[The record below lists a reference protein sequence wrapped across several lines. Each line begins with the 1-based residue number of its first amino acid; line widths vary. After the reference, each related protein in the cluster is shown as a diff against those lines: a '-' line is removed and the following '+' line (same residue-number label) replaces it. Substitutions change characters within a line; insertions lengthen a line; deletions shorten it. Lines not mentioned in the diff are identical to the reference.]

1 MLQHLALVASLISLS
16 LGAATPIIGGK
27 KVSANDVCYACG
39 GWAQQ
44 VEDVDYLINAGC
56 AFFTPAMAGGATALG
71 LLIGGH
77 QLDGKQV
84 AMLTTITA
92 MQGATAGVFT
102 TAICLDMF
110 KSFSTA
116 CFCEN
121 NETPGGTSEI
131 RIDRAR
137 AQYRMAQQDP
147 FATYATVGLN
157 MGQGHSDEHVAHNV
171 STEQLS
177 HELALRFAKKCF
189 TPLEI
194 THFKDV
200 FRSLA
205 DDQDGIHYWK
215 EETLCRFLVIPDAL
229 GPGPLIYQM
238 ATYLGAFPFPSLA
251 PSILTIEA
259 LLKVVVIMTER
270 YGTVLK
276 RGRADR
282 NKLLFRSLAVF
293 DRRMSSVFEKPP
305 QEIIDAV
312 KEEKSEKVDTSDA
325 VLEEARSQAAGEEP
339 KSALGFAIDKPAN
352 DEEEDEDDDEL
363 ALAALDSLDAIEV
376 FKYDQ
381 RADTKIHHAQI
392 PVDNF
397 RRLIMLLLVIA
408 PLDSQESLSRH
419 AERLTPVRLE
429 RLKQVADSILW
440 SFTPEKNAGIFYQ
453 SFNKI
458 IPASLPHMF
467 DGLNPLFEHF
477 LFSKNIDLSK
487 RRHSSAS
494 PAVTSPTVSHVP
506 DTPLEPLLPR
516 EGDILNLDILC
527 QLSFFIKG
535 SNLFRRLRPLYLGA
549 DAGFSLGSIEQK
561 VFNWRAPSIL
571 LVSGTRLSSTPE
583 GTRERSFADTLP
595 TKRFPDGASGN
606 KPNGRVVFGAYID
619 VPWKHT
625 YREAIGGSEMLL
637 FQLSPLHE
645 VFRASTLSRDYLTFT
660 KTGVGFGCP
669 PPRVKAVSGLSPHTV
684 LGPVSLTLDSSLEFG
699 VFTHDSTGGGSFHP
713 SQTRN
718 SDWQD
723 RFEIESLEIWGCG
736 GDEEAERQ
744 RAAWVFEERE
754 AEARRNLKLGK
765 DREADRALLEM
776 AGLVGNHNASGG
788 SMG

>member
-1 MLQHLALVASLISLS
+1 
-16 LGAATPIIGGK
+16 
-27 KVSANDVCYACG
+27 
-39 GWAQQ
+39 
-44 VEDVDYLINAGC
+44 
-56 AFFTPAMAGGATALG
+56 
-71 LLIGGH
+71 
-77 QLDGKQV
+77 
-84 AMLTTITA
+84 
-92 MQGATAGVFT
+92 
-102 TAICLDMF
+102 
-110 KSFSTA
+110 
-116 CFCEN
+116 
-121 NETPGGTSEI
+121 
-131 RIDRAR
+131 
-137 AQYRMAQQDP
+137 
-147 FATYATVGLN
+147 
-157 MGQGHSDEHVAHNV
+157 MGQGHSDEHVARNV

-189 TPLEI
+189 SPLEI

-205 DDQDGIHYWK
+205 DEQGGIQYWK

-259 LLKVVVIMTER
+259 MLKVVVIMTER

-293 DRRMSSVFEKPP
+293 DRRMSSVYEKPS
-305 QEIIDAV
+305 QELLDSV
-312 KEEKSEKVDTSDA
+312 RDEKSGKVDTSDA
-325 VLEEARSQAAGEEP
+325 VLEEARSQAAGQEP
-339 KSALGFAIDKPAN
+339 RSALGFAIDKPAN
-352 DEEEDEDDDEL
+352 DEDEEEDDDEL
-363 ALAALDSLDAIEV
+363 ALAALESLDAIEV
-376 FKYDQ
+376 FKFDQ
-381 RADTKIHHAQI
+381 RAADTKIHHAQI

-397 RRLIMLLLVIA
+397 SRLLMLLLVIA
-408 PLDSQESLSRH
+408 PLDSQESLSKH
-419 AERLTPVRLE
+419 AERLTPTRVESLR
-429 RLKQVADSILW
+429 QVADSILW
-440 SFTPEKNAGIFYQ
+440 SFTPEQNAGIFYQ

-458 IPASLPHMF
+458 IPTSLPYMF

-487 RRHSSAS
+487 RKRSSA
-494 PAVTSPTVSHVP
+494 PAQMTSPTVPHTI
-506 DTPLEPLLPR
+506 DAPLEPLLPR
-516 EGDILNLDILC
+516 EGEILNLDILS
-527 QLSFFIKG
+527 QISFFIKG
-535 SNLFRRLRPLYLGA
+535 NNLFRRLRPLYLGA

-571 LVSGTRLSSTPE
+571 LVSGTRLPHTPK

-595 TKRFPDGASGN
+595 TKRFPNGVSGN
-606 KPNGRVVFGAYID
+606 NSHGKVIFGAYID

-625 YREAIGGSEMLL
+625 YKEAIGGSEMLL

-645 VFRASTLSRDYLTFT
+645 VFHASTLSKDYLTFT
-660 KTGVGFGCP
+660 KSGVGFGCP
-669 PPRVKAVSGLSPHTV
+669 PPRAKNISGLSSHTA
-684 LGPVSLTLDSSLEFG
+684 LGPVSLMLDSSLEFG

-713 SQTRN
+713 SATRN

-723 RFEIESLEIWGCG
+723 RFEIENLEIWGCG

-744 RAAWVFEERE
+744 RAAWAFEERE
-754 AEARRNLKLGK
+754 AEARRSVKMGK
-765 DREADRALLEM
+765 DIEADRALLEM
-776 AGLVGNHNASGG
+776 AGLVGGHGNTGG

>member
-1 MLQHLALVASLISLS
+1 
-16 LGAATPIIGGK
+16 
-27 KVSANDVCYACG
+27 
-39 GWAQQ
+39 
-44 VEDVDYLINAGC
+44 
-56 AFFTPAMAGGATALG
+56 
-71 LLIGGH
+71 
-77 QLDGKQV
+77 
-84 AMLTTITA
+84 
-92 MQGATAGVFT
+92 
-102 TAICLDMF
+102 
-110 KSFSTA
+110 
-116 CFCEN
+116 
-121 NETPGGTSEI
+121 
-131 RIDRAR
+131 
-137 AQYRMAQQDP
+137 
-147 FATYATVGLN
+147 
-157 MGQGHSDEHVAHNV
+157 MGQGHSDEHVARNV

-205 DDQDGIHYWK
+205 DEQNGIQYWK

-259 LLKVVVIMTER
+259 MLKVVVIMTER
-270 YGTVLK
+270 YRTVLK
-276 RGRADR
+276 RGGADR

-293 DRRMSSVFEKPP
+293 DRRMSSVY
-305 QEIIDAV
+305 
-312 KEEKSEKVDTSDA
+312 EKSSQELLDSVRDEKVEKVDTSDT
-325 VLEEARSQAAGEEP
+325 VLDEARSQAAGEEP
-339 KSALGFAIDKPAN
+339 HSAQGFSIDKPAN
-352 DEEEDEDDDEL
+352 DEDEDEDDDEL
-363 ALAALDSLDAIEV
+363 ALAALESLDAIEV

-381 RADTKIHHAQI
+381 GADTKIHHAQI

-397 RRLIMLLLVIA
+397 RRLLMLLLVIA
-408 PLDSQESLSRH
+408 PLDAQESLSRH
-419 AERLTPVRLE
+419 AERLTPRRMESLRE
-429 RLKQVADSILW
+429 VADSILW
-440 SFTPEKNAGIFYQ
+440 SFTPEQNAGIFYQ

-458 IPASLPHMF
+458 IPASLPFMF

-487 RRHSSAS
+487 RRRSSTSA
-494 PAVTSPTVSHVP
+494 PLTSPTVPHVP
-506 DTPLEPLLPR
+506 DTPIDPLLPR
-516 EGDILNLDILC
+516 EGDILNLDILS

-535 SNLFRRLRPLYLGA
+535 NNLFRRLRPLYLGA

-571 LVSGTRLSSTPE
+571 LVSGTRLSSTPK
-583 GTRERSFADTLP
+583 GSRERSFADTLP
-595 TKRFPDGASGN
+595 PKRFPDGASGN
-606 KPNGRVVFGAYID
+606 NSNGKVIFGVYID

-625 YREAIGGSEMLL
+625 YKEAIGDGEMLL

-660 KTGVGFGCP
+660 KSGVGFGCP
-669 PPRVKAVSGLSPHTV
+669 PPRAKNVSGITSHTA
-684 LGPVSLTLDSSLEFG
+684 LGPVSLMLDSSLEFG

-713 SQTRN
+713 SQTRK

-723 RFEIESLEIWGCG
+723 RFEIENLEVWGCG

-744 RAAWVFEERE
+744 RAAWAFEERE
-754 AEARRNLKLGK
+754 AEARRSVKMGK
-765 DREADRALLEM
+765 DVEADRALLEM

>member
-1 MLQHLALVASLISLS
+1 MHHRWSSLLA
-16 LGAATPIIGGK
+16 
-27 KVSANDVCYACG
+27 
-39 GWAQQ
+39 
-44 VEDVDYLINAGC
+44 
-56 AFFTPAMAGGATALG
+56 
-71 LLIGGH
+71 
-77 QLDGKQV
+77 
-84 AMLTTITA
+84 
-92 MQGATAGVFT
+92 
-102 TAICLDMF
+102 
-110 KSFSTA
+110 
-116 CFCEN
+116 
-121 NETPGGTSEI
+121 
-131 RIDRAR
+131 
-137 AQYRMAQQDP
+137 
-147 FATYATVGLN
+147 
-157 MGQGHSDEHVAHNV
+157 
-171 STEQLS
+171 EQLS
-177 HELALRFAKKCF
+177 HELALRFAQKCF

-205 DDQDGIHYWK
+205 DDQNGVHYWK

-229 GPGPLIYQM
+229 GPGPVLYQM

-259 LLKVVVIMTER
+259 MLKVVVIMTER
-270 YGTVLK
+270 YRGVLK
-276 RGRADR
+276 RGGTDR

-293 DRRMSSVFEKPP
+293 DRRMSSVYEKPS
-305 QEIIDAV
+305 QEVLDSVRDA
-312 KEEKSEKVDTSDA
+312 KSEKVDTSDA

-339 KSALGFAIDKPAN
+339 HPTRGFPIDKPTN
-352 DEEEDEDDDEL
+352 DEDEEEDDDEL

-397 RRLIMLLLVIA
+397 RRLLMLLLVIA
-408 PLDSQESLSRH
+408 PLDAQESLSRH
-419 AERLTPVRLE
+419 AERLTPKRVHSLRE
-429 RLKQVADSILW
+429 VADSILW
-440 SFTPEKNAGIFYQ
+440 SFTPEQNAGIFYQ

-458 IPASLPHMF
+458 IPNSLPYMF

-487 RRHSSAS
+487 RNRSSTSA
-494 PAVTSPTVSHVP
+494 PLTSPTVPHVP

-516 EGDILNLDILC
+516 EGDILNLDILS

-535 SNLFRRLRPLYLGA
+535 NNLFRRLRPLYLGA

-571 LVSGTRLSSTPE
+571 LVSGTRLSAAPE

-595 TKRFPDGASGN
+595 PKRFTDGTSGN
-606 KPNGRVVFGAYID
+606 GTKGRVIFGAYID

-625 YREAIGGSEMLL
+625 YKEAIGGDDMLL

-645 VFRASTLSRDYLTFT
+645 VFRASTISREYLTFT
-660 KTGVGFGCP
+660 KTGVGLGCP
-669 PPRVKAVSGLSPHTV
+669 PPRQKNISGMSSHTA
-684 LGPVSLTLDSSLEFG
+684 LGPVSLMLDASLEFG
-699 VFTHDSTGGGSFHP
+699 VFTHDSTGGGSFRS
-713 SQTRN
+713 SQTRK

-723 RFEIESLEIWGCG
+723 RFEIENLEIWGCG
-736 GDEEAERQ
+736 GNEEAERQ
-744 RAAWVFEERE
+744 RAAWAFEARE
-754 AEARRNLKLGK
+754 AEARKNIRMGK
-765 DREADRALLEM
+765 DIEADRALLEM
-776 AGLVGNHNASGG
+776 AGLVGNHGASGG

>member
-1 MLQHLALVASLISLS
+1 
-16 LGAATPIIGGK
+16 
-27 KVSANDVCYACG
+27 
-39 GWAQQ
+39 
-44 VEDVDYLINAGC
+44 
-56 AFFTPAMAGGATALG
+56 
-71 LLIGGH
+71 
-77 QLDGKQV
+77 
-84 AMLTTITA
+84 
-92 MQGATAGVFT
+92 
-102 TAICLDMF
+102 
-110 KSFSTA
+110 
-116 CFCEN
+116 
-121 NETPGGTSEI
+121 
-131 RIDRAR
+131 
-137 AQYRMAQQDP
+137 
-147 FATYATVGLN
+147 
-157 MGQGHSDEHVAHNV
+157 MGQGQSDEHGSHHV

-200 FRSLA
+200 FKILA
-205 DDQDGIHYWK
+205 DEQDGIQYWK

-259 LLKVVVIMTER
+259 MLKVVVIMTER

-276 RGRADR
+276 RGRKDR

-293 DRRMSSVFEKPP
+293 DRRMSSVAEKPS
-305 QEIIDAV
+305 QEILDSV
-312 KEEKSEKVDTSDA
+312 RREKLEKVDTSDA
-325 VLEEARSQAAGEEP
+325 VLEEARIQAAGEEP
-339 KSALGFAIDKPAN
+339 ASARGFSIDKPAN
-352 DEEEDEDDDEL
+352 DEDEDEDDDEL

-397 RRLIMLLLVIA
+397 RRLLMLLLIIA

-419 AERLTPVRLE
+419 AQRLTPARIESL
-429 RLKQVADSILW
+429 RQVADSILW
-440 SFTPEKNAGIFYQ
+440 SFTPEQNAGIVYH

-458 IPASLPHMF
+458 IPASLPYMF

-487 RRHSSAS
+487 RKRSSAS
-494 PAVTSPTVSHVP
+494 NNPMTSPTTSQVP

-516 EGDILNLDILC
+516 EGDILSLDILS

-535 SNLFRRLRPLYLGA
+535 SKLFRRLRPLYLGA

-571 LVSGTRLSSTPE
+571 LVSGTRLGSAPDGS
-583 GTRERSFADTLP
+583 RERAFADSLP
-595 TKRFPDGASGN
+595 PKRFSDGASGN
-606 KPNGRVVFGAYID
+606 ESNGKVTFGVYID
-619 VPWKHT
+619 VPWKHS
-625 YREAIGGSEMLL
+625 YKEAIGGSDMLL

-645 VFRASTLSRDYLTFT
+645 VFCASTLSKDYVTFT
-660 KTGVGFGCP
+660 KNGVGFGCP
-669 PPRVKAVSGLSPHTV
+669 PPRAKAVSGLPSHTV
-684 LGPVSLTLDSSLEFG
+684 LGPVSLMLDSSLEFG

-713 SQTRN
+713 SQTGN

-723 RFEIESLEIWGCG
+723 RFEIENLEIWGCG

-744 RAAWVFEERE
+744 RAAWAFEERE
-754 AEARRNLKLGK
+754 AEARRSIRMGK
-765 DREADRALLEM
+765 DKEADRALLEM